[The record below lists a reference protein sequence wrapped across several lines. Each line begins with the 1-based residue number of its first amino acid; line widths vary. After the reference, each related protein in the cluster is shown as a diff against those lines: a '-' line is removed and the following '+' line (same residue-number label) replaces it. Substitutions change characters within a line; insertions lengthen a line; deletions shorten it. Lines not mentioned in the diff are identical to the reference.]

1 MDSITRDIVAWYIK
15 WCASALLITAMA
27 ARATG
32 LEAYSLFDL
41 YLSTLGVFGWLVVGV
56 LWEDRA
62 LIILNAVGFVIL
74 LIGVFKS
81 FV

>member
-1 MDSITRDIVAWYIK
+1 MTRKESIAWYIK